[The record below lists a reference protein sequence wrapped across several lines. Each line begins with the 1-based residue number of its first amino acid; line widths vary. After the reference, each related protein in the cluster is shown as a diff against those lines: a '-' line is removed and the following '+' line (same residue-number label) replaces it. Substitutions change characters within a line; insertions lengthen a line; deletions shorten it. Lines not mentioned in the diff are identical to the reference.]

1 MKTFDINGSTVEL
14 LAAGHNAKKPMLLVS
29 TASDLL
35 PGEPQRKEWITY
47 DEGGA
52 KVRTRRRSRTY
63 TRSTAGTS
71 TSWTIT
77 TSCGRAQRQW
87 LTCGT
92 RSNGGTVTLPSRSA
106 FGRSMSS
113 RRSSTSILAATPGV
127 SPPACARAADGRP
140 AARDRRGQRAC
151 GVTDGDDRRG
161 PPVVQLC
168 QAGFR

>member
-52 KVRTRRRSRTY
+52 KVRHAHETPQPHVHAQYRRYFHIVDDHNQLRQ
-63 TRSTAGTS
+63 GT
-71 TSWTIT
+71 T
-77 TSCGRAQRQW
+77 TMADVWDTKQW
-87 LTCGT
+87 WHRHFAESLGFWEVNGARLLT
-92 RSNGGTVTLPSRSA
+92 
-106 FGRSMSS
+106 
-113 RRSSTSILAATPGV
+113 ATPGV